1 MRKPPSAV
9 PVKEVIK
16 LDAFKDINQYIVSTT
31 GTESQ
36 MTTEYLKDVSTM
48 PAIVSAVREGNLKRH
63 FSAEQ
68 EIVRLKFAFDHIN
81 CARYNTYQHVYSN
94 NLLRKDKIIAKYLI
108 SNGYGTSGPGDSFST
123 IHGNLVTEH
132 FNKETKGTAG
142 PFRPGYST
150 DIYAVNK
157 WIKTSHIHCK
167 MRKML
172 RKKLKVFTSQV
183 HKEMTPGNKRLHFE
197 KFSDP

>member
-1 MRKPPSAV
+1 M
-9 PVKEVIK
+9 PVEGVIR